1 MLKIQSQKYSIFKII
16 LVITYLLCFMMILDK
31 LTQFS
36 VLKLTYTIPSIV
48 IVTLYLLLFYPSLTK
63 LINKSLI
70 FNNNSKIL
78 VAIMIIL
85 GIMSMFE
92 IVYFNNWFSLLFI
105 SLFLVINSILI
116 LNSSKDY
123 FLNILF
129 LSIFNQLT
137 FFSFAIITWNKKL
150 DLLFLIEIELLI
162 LIFITV
168 HQILLINEFKKS
180 FEGKSIEIQLLQKK
194 N

>member
-150 DLLFLIEIELLI
+150 DLLF
-162 LIFITV
+162 
-168 HQILLINEFKKS
+168 
-180 FEGKSIEIQLLQKK
+180 
-194 N
+194 